1 MIFGAA
7 IGYGAMRLSQS
18 SSQVELAVM
27 GAGEGFAFAEKG
39 NLKLAEGKNDEATWR
54 QMVESGKVDGLL
66 KINASSPE
74 GFVAE
79 LIVRKEPAWLEELR
93 PAMEAEKL
101 RWEILDAQI
110 PINTVERL
118 LSPSK
123 IDIVSLSAG
132 ETSKGDRMIAYG
144 LLVAM
149 LLTSWIG
156 LAYMMTGITG
166 EKQMR
171 VTEQVVSAIRP
182 QAWIDGKLLGISGAA
197 IGSLAFLFVTGLV
210 CVPAAF
216 LLGMDIALP
225 GALKRWDL
233 LPLFLVYYLGGVFF
247 WNCFYAAV
255 AAVINDPNTS
265 SRTSLLFLPMLPM
278 MAAGFVV
285 SKPDGTMMSTLS
297 ILPGASST
305 AMPMRMI
312 LGEVSY
318 LEIISS
324 ILIMLLGILVL
335 RTIAGRVFAA
345 GIMLYGKEPNWIDI
359 FKWSLTKR
367 VDTNGLP
374 VVSAVVMFCCL
385 SFTVG
390 QTGSSQDAAPKSSA
404 SNSQEIFD
412 LQVQLASFDT
422 VWNTIKEVHWDETLA
437 GKKWDSLREELR
449 PKIEQASSI
458 EEVRGILSQIPRH
471 HGVHG

>member
-1 MIFGAA
+1 MMTWLKPCLTVARWEFFRYFKWKDQLIGVVAMIFGAA
-7 IGYGAMRLSQS
+7 IGYAAMRLSQS
-18 SSQVELAVM
+18 TSQVELAVL
-27 GAGEGFAFAEKG
+27 GASDSFAFADKG
-39 NLKLAEGKNDEATWR
+39 NLKLAEGTNDEAMWQ
-54 QMVESGKVDGLL
+54 QMVEAGKVDGLL
-66 KINASSPE
+66 KINASSRE

-93 PAMEAEKL
+93 PIVEAEKL

-110 PINTVERL
+110 PIGTVERL

-144 LLVAM
+144 MLVAM

-197 IGSLAFLFVTGLV
+197 IGSLAFLFLTGLI
-210 CVPAAF
+210 CLPAANF
-216 LLGMDIALP
+216 LGIDVALP

-233 LPLFLVYYLGGVFF
+233 VPLLLVYYLGGVFF

-278 MAAGFVV
+278 MAAGFVA
-285 SKPDGTMMSTLS
+285 SKPDGAMMKTLS

-318 LEIISS
+318 LETISS
-324 ILIMLLGILVL
+324 ILFLLLGIFVL

-345 GIMLYGKEPNWIDI
+345 GIMLYGKEPTWVDI
-359 FKWSLTKR
+359 LKWSLTKR
-367 VDTNGLP
+367 FDGNGLP
-374 VVSAVVMFCCL
+374 IVSTLLMFCCL
-385 SFTVG
+385 SVTVG
-390 QTGSSQDAAPKSSA
+390 PNG
-404 SNSQEIFD
+404 
-412 LQVQLASFDT
+412 
-422 VWNTIKEVHWDETLA
+422 
-437 GKKWDSLREELR
+437 
-449 PKIEQASSI
+449 
-458 EEVRGILSQIPRH
+458 
-471 HGVHG
+471 